1 MKIYLV
7 GGAVRD
13 HLLNIKVTDRDW
25 VVVGSNI
32 ELMLKLGFKLVG
44 KDFPVFLHPK
54 THEEYA
60 LARTERKMGHGYK
73 GFIYHSSSKITLE
86 EDLLRRDLTI
96 NSIAQDKLGNF
107 YDPYNGIK
115 DIKNRL
121 LKHVSNSFKDDP
133 LRVLRV
139 ARLAAKL
146 KYLNFRIHDSTLELM
161 KIMSNSGELSYLKPE
176 RIWKETYIALQSTHP
191 HIFFQILKKCNALAI
206 IFPEINKLYG
216 IPAPFKWHPEIDTGV
231 HTMLTLNVISK
242 LTSKVSTRFAA
253 LCHDLGKSLTPKKL
267 LPRHPGHGPAGVSLI
282 RKLCKNL
289 RIPNNIKHLSILAAQ
304 IHDIIHDIKNQKPK
318 DILNIYNMIDAW
330 RKPYRVRQI
339 AQISEA
345 DARGRATLES
355 IKYSQGKYFIDMYK
369 YISKIDIKNII
380 NKNNLTGYN
389 INKKIQNKRLKLL
402 KLYLK
407 KKDNKI

>member
-13 HLLNIKVTDRDW
+13 HLLNIKVTDKDW

-32 ELMLKLGFKLVG
+32 KLMLKLGFKLVG

-73 GFIYHSSSKITLE
+73 GFIYHASSKITLK

-107 YDPYNGIK
+107 YDPYNGMK

-121 LKHVSNSFKDDP
+121 LRHVSNSFKDDP

-139 ARLAAKL
+139 ARFAAKL
-146 KYLNFRIHDSTLELM
+146 KHLNFRIHNSTLELM

-176 RIWKETYIALQSTHP
+176 RIWKETYLALQSIHP

-216 IPAPFKWHPEIDTGV
+216 VPAPSKWHPEIDTGI

-253 LCHDLGKSLTPKKL
+253 LCHDLGKSLTPKKI
-267 LPRHPGHGPAGVSLI
+267 LPRHPGHGKAGIPLI
-282 RKLCKNL
+282 KKLCKKL
-289 RIPNNIKHLSILAAQ
+289 KIPNNIKNLSILAAQ
-304 IHDIIHDIKNQKPK
+304 IHDIIHNIKNQKPK

-330 RKPYRVRQI
+330 RKPYRVKQI
-339 AQISEA
+339 ALISEA
-345 DARGRATLES
+345 DARGRATLE
-355 IKYSQGKYFIDMYK
+355 KMEYLQGKYFINMYK
-369 YISKIDIKNII
+369 YISKINIKNII
-380 NKNNLTGYN
+380 KKNNLKGN
-389 INKKIQNKRLKLL
+389 DINKKIQEERLKLL
-402 KLYLK
+402 KLYLV
-407 KKDNKI
+407 NTNQ